1 MYSEKVMEHFRN
13 PRNVGSI
20 ENPDGVGQVGNPV
33 CGDIMR
39 LEIKVKDGRI
49 EDAKFKT
56 FGCGAAIATSSMV
69 TELVKGKTLE
79 EALDI
84 SNKAV
89 AEALG
94 GLPPV
99 KMHCSNLAADALH
112 KAIDDYLAKQG
123 EQGARPSAQGR
134 AQQAEQKSQS
144 AAAEAQAQGAKA
156 SGQQAKSEASAAKP
170 GAQHTE
176 KKP

>member
-49 EDAKFKT
+49 DDVKFKT

-69 TELVKGKTLE
+69 TELVKGKTLD
-79 EALDI
+79 EALAI
-84 SNKAV
+84 SNKTV
-89 AEALG
+89 AEALE

-112 KAIDDYLAKQG
+112 KAIEDYLAKQG
-123 EQGARPSAQGR
+123 SQGAKTGGT
-134 AQQAEQKSQS
+134 E
-144 AAAEAQAQGAKA
+144 AAAPTSSGDVGEAKAQGAKTGEQHRSPA
-156 SGQQAKSEASAAKP
+156 PSGTEPDAKGAGQKP
-170 GAQHTE
+170 
-176 KKP
+176 

>member
-49 EDAKFKT
+49 EDVKFKT

-69 TELVKGKTLE
+69 TELVKGKTLD
-79 EALDI
+79 EALAI
-84 SNKAV
+84 SNRTV
-89 AEALG
+89 AEALE

-112 KAIDDYLAKQG
+112 KAIEDYLTK
-123 EQGARPSAQGR
+123 
-134 AQQAEQKSQS
+134 QKSQGATPATQVQGVASETQAKS
-144 AAAEAQAQGAKA
+144 ATSEVPPQGAK
-156 SGQQAKSEASAAKP
+156 P
-170 GAQHTE
+170 GE
-176 KKP
+176 K